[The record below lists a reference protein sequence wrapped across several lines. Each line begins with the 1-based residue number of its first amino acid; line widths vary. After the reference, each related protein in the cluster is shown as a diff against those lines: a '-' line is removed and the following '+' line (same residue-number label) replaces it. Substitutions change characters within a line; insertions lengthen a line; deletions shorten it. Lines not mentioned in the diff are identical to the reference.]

1 MQSDEQIRAR
11 LAKLDAFE
19 EARRAITADMTPAE
33 IEEEGRIMDET
44 LQRIDRDWSMS
55 SVPFSFYLHEKEPIR
70 AERIA
75 ADREALARMLDGAPE
90 EHRATWEALSA
101 ALEARYRRPEDARA
115 SG

>member
-19 EARRAITADMTPAE
+19 DARREILAGMTQEE

-44 LQRIDRDWSMS
+44 LQRINRDWDMS
-55 SVPFSFYLHEKEPIR
+55 AVPFSFYLQEKAELR

-75 ADREALARMLDGAPE
+75 ADRATLGRMLEGDPE

-101 ALEARYRRPEDARA
+101 ALEARYRRADEARA